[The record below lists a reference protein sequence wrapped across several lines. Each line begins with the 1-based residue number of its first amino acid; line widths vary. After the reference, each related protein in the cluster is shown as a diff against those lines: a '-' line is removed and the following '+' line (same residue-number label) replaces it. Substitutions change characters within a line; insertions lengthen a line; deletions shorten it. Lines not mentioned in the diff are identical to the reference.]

1 MHPVK
6 AVPFFLLNTLSLLL
20 TYAVKLY
27 IVGVLVSSDKNLP
40 LTETVYYVLL
50 ALTERTVKEVCSDE
64 EIQNKKQEQDR
75 GMERQKATI

>member
-64 EIQNKKQEQDR
+64 EIQNKKQEQGR
-75 GMERQKATI
+75 RMEKQTATI